1 MHLNSELCSR
11 TNVTVTSVPLQKFGG
26 QRGVWGG
33 GSNIMIHVDVP
44 YPPENLPPLPVS
56 AVNMAQSWG
65 DLLSSVCNV
74 RKSPGPPLVISLTQ
88 LVFQHSPTYLW
99 SRLLF

>member
-11 TNVTVTSVPLQKFGG
+11 TNVTVTLVPLQKFGG
-26 QRGVWGG
+26 QRGVLEE
-33 GSNIMIHVDVP
+33 SNIMIHVDVP
-44 YPPENLPPLPVS
+44 YPPENLPPPVS
-56 AVNMAQSWG
+56 AVDMAQSWG
-65 DLLSSVCNV
+65 ALLSSVCNV
-74 RKSPGPPLVISLTQ
+74 PKSPGPLLVISLTQ